1 MEEVG
6 NIILIKYRPYGAMI
20 MPRACGLRALK
31 ARVLS
36 KRPPTMT
43 GGLLHPP
50 AGLEEIEKCLT
61 CPDAREA
68 GAGDMCAE
76 SDCYKPAG
84 TGGRCKKHTGITKA
98 KERREKKMP
107 EKETKEECAVCG
119 REKKIDDGRF
129 YKGVCAVCRASA
141 KKKEIPPQA
150 ILTGDSGAEPPSVQ
164 KEDVVCGRC
173 GRPKSERPLKFNFK
187 RKRCNACLM
196 AEYKT
201 AKHGPPKRGYK
212 KQQMNI
218 NVMSPSFSTAELKKC
233 FAESTDRA
241 GLESVPINKLLMT
254 LREKAAE
261 FKKLLA
267 AMKTIRD
274 VGGINIEVPEINEL
288 MRDE

>member
-1 MEEVG
+1 MEEAGIV
-6 NIILIKYRPYGAMI
+6 LIECKPYGARI
-20 MPRACGLRALK
+20 MPRSCGLRALK
-31 ARVLS
+31 ARVLA
-36 KRPPTMT
+36 KRGPVLT
-43 GGLLHPP
+43 GGQLLPA
-50 AGLEEIEKCLT
+50 AGLEGIEKCLT

-68 GAGDMCAE
+68 GDADMCAE
-76 SDCYKPAG
+76 SDCHEPAG
-84 TGGRCKKHTGITKA
+84 TGGRCKKHTGMTKA

-107 EKETKEECAVCG
+107 EKETVIKEPRPCEKCG
-119 REKKIDDGRF
+119 EKNAEDRYFLFRGLCRKCRQADG
-129 YKGVCAVCRASA
+129 
-141 KKKEIPPQA
+141 
-150 ILTGDSGAEPPSVQ
+150 GAEQPTQSERGIAT

-261 FKKLLA
+261 FKKLYA

-274 VGGINIEVPEINEL
+274 VGGLDIEVPEISEL
-288 MRDE
+288 MRDDE